1 MGERKLLRIKVVER
15 SRQQK
20 GRKFEDIIISPL
32 YKVLRFKEVLYTY

>member
-20 GRKFEDIIISPL
+20 GRKFEGIISSL
-32 YKVLRFKEVLYTY
+32 YKVLQFKEVLYTC